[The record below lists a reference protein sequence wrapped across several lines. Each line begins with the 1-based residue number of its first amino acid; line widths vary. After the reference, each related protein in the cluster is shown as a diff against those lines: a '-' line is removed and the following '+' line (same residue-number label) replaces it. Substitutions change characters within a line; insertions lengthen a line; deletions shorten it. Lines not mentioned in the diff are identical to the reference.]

1 MQKICQYIGNGSFL
15 TARVDALQLLIPYD
29 VRVLQVVLGKP
40 AAWPAL
46 VLNTTLRK
54 PVGQLPLA
62 EVRLPDVIDVPDVP
76 GVPEMPDVPDVPELE
91 ATVLLLPLPPD
102 DFTRLSPAA
111 LP

>member
-1 MQKICQYIGNGSFL
+1 M
-15 TARVDALQLLIPYD
+15 
-29 VRVLQVVLGKP
+29 LQVVLGKP

-62 EVRLPDVIDVPDVP
+62 EVRFPDVIDVPDVP
-76 GVPEMPDVPDVPELE
+76 ELG

-102 DFTRLSPAA
+102 VDTGLSPAA

>member
-1 MQKICQYIGNGSFL
+1 MRKFCQYIENGSFL

-29 VRVLQVVLGKP
+29 VRVLHVVLGKP

-62 EVRLPDVIDVPDVP
+62 EVRLPDVT
-76 GVPEMPDVPDVPELE
+76 DVPDVPELE

-102 DFTRLSPAA
+102 ADTRLSPAA